1 MTDETA
7 RAVATA
13 AKALSDA
20 GLICEERRPPHVERG
35 NEMWLKLFSRASV
48 VQLRKVYTGREREG
62 GSFVSWRLATADDNP
77 PPALDVYIA
86 DWMERDRL
94 REELVEWMQT
104 TPIIVAPVGATPAYA
119 HDTLKVNVN
128 GVTMGTFQSVQLR
141 ANIQR
146 FRPACRHGAGGTNE
160 MTGCR
165 SEFRLWDGLLRRRWY
180 WRLRK
185 SWRGH
190 FSAILI
196 CAICIICVI
205 CGWESIMEPV
215 LQFWLFSSSDFIA
228 IVLLVIAAKTIRI
241 VPQAT
246 VMLVERLGKF
256 DKVASSG
263 LNILVPFL
271 DKPRAVYWTNTRPG
285 VTSIDLREQYID
297 LPPQP
302 VITRDNV
309 TIHVDSVVYWQITDP
324 VKAVYEMNDL
334 VGGIVQL
341 TITGMRAVMGDMD
354 LDHTLSQRD
363 QINSKLRLILDEATD
378 KWGVK
383 VTRVDV
389 KNINPPEDVRITME
403 KQMTAERNRRALVL
417 QAEGDRQA
425 AITRAEGEKQA
436 AVTRAEGEKQSAILA
451 AEGAAQARLRN
462 AEAESEA
469 INRIAQAIPGGDPGQ
484 YLITT
489 RYIDS
494 LRDMTR
500 TSNSKVIFMPVET
513 SAMLSSVGAIKEVLS
528 QTGERDDK
536 EQLPPPRP
544 RELPR

>member
-1 MTDETA
+1 MDPFTSI
-7 RAVATA
+7 
-13 AKALSDA
+13 L
-20 GLICEERRPPHVERG
+20 GF
-35 NEMWLKLFSRASV
+35 LFF
-48 VQLRKVYTGREREG
+48 G
-62 GSFVSWRLATADDNP
+62 
-77 PPALDVYIA
+77 
-86 DWMERDRL
+86 
-94 REELVEWMQT
+94 
-104 TPIIVAPVGATPAYA
+104 
-119 HDTLKVNVN
+119 
-128 GVTMGTFQSVQLR
+128 
-141 ANIQR
+141 
-146 FRPACRHGAGGTNE
+146 
-160 MTGCR
+160 
-165 SEFRLWDGLLRRRWY
+165 
-180 WRLRK
+180 
-185 SWRGH
+185 
-190 FSAILI
+190 
-196 CAICIICVI
+196 
-205 CGWESIMEPV
+205 
-215 LQFWLFSSSDFIA
+215 FIA

-285 VTSIDLREQYID
+285 LISIDLREQYID

-324 VKAVYEMNDL
+324 IKAVYEINDL
-334 VGGIVQL
+334 VGSIVQL
-341 TITGMRAVMGDMD
+341 TITGMRAVIGEMD

-363 QINSKLRLILDEATD
+363 QINSKLRIILDEATD

-389 KNINPPEDVRITME
+389 KNINPPEDVRVTME

-451 AEGAAQARLRN
+451 AEGAAQARLKN

-469 INRIAQAIPGGDPGQ
+469 LNRIAQALVDGDPGQ
-484 YLITT
+484 YLITM
-489 RYIDS
+489 RYIES

-500 TSNSKVIFMPVET
+500 TNNSKVIFMPVET
-513 SAMLSSVGAIKEVLS
+513 SAMLSSIGAIKEVLS
-528 QTGERDDK
+528 QTGETERKD
-536 EQLPPPRP
+536 ELPPPPRP
-544 RELPR
+544 

>member
-1 MTDETA
+1 MPF
-7 RAVATA
+7 AT
-13 AKALSDA
+13 
-20 GLICEERRPPHVERG
+20 LILLQ
-35 NEMWLKLFSRASV
+35 NEGVVPAFLLIFLLF
-48 VQLRKVYTGREREG
+48 
-62 GSFVSWRLATADDNP
+62 F
-77 PPALDVYIA
+77 I
-86 DWMERDRL
+86 
-94 REELVEWMQT
+94 
-104 TPIIVAPVGATPAYA
+104 
-119 HDTLKVNVN
+119 
-128 GVTMGTFQSVQLR
+128 GV
-141 ANIQR
+141 
-146 FRPACRHGAGGTNE
+146 
-160 MTGCR
+160 
-165 SEFRLWDGLLRRRWY
+165 
-180 WRLRK
+180 
-185 SWRGH
+185 
-190 FSAILI
+190 
-196 CAICIICVI
+196 
-205 CGWESIMEPV
+205 
-215 LQFWLFSSSDFIA
+215 
-228 IVLLVIAAKTIRI
+228 VLLVIAAKTIKI

-246 VMLVERLGKF
+246 VMLVERLGRF
-256 DKVASSG
+256 SRVAASG
-263 LNILVPFL
+263 LNILIPFL
-271 DKPRAVYWTNTRPG
+271 DKPRAVFWTNTRGG
-285 VTSIDLREQYID
+285 VTSIDLREQYLD

-363 QINSKLRLILDEATD
+363 QINAKLRIILDEATD

-462 AEAESEA
+462 AQAEAEA
-469 INRIAQAIPGGDPGQ
+469 IAAAPQVMQEHGNPAQ
-484 YLITT
+484 YLIQT
-489 RYIDS
+489 RYIES

-500 TSNSKVIFMPVET
+500 TNNSKVIFMPVET
-513 SAMLSSVGAIKEVLS
+513 SAMLASVG
-528 QTGERDDK
+528 
-536 EQLPPPRP
+536 
-544 RELPR
+544 

>member
-1 MTDETA
+1 
-7 RAVATA
+7 
-13 AKALSDA
+13 
-20 GLICEERRPPHVERG
+20 
-35 NEMWLKLFSRASV
+35 
-48 VQLRKVYTGREREG
+48 
-62 GSFVSWRLATADDNP
+62 
-77 PPALDVYIA
+77 
-86 DWMERDRL
+86 
-94 REELVEWMQT
+94 
-104 TPIIVAPVGATPAYA
+104 
-119 HDTLKVNVN
+119 
-128 GVTMGTFQSVQLR
+128 
-141 ANIQR
+141 
-146 FRPACRHGAGGTNE
+146 
-160 MTGCR
+160 
-165 SEFRLWDGLLRRRWY
+165 
-180 WRLRK
+180 
-185 SWRGH
+185 
-190 FSAILI
+190 
-196 CAICIICVI
+196 
-205 CGWESIMEPV
+205 MEPIV
-215 LQFWLFSSSDFIA
+215 TAFGFFVFAFLIIA
-228 IVLLVIAAKTIRI
+228 MIVIGVKTIKI

-256 DKVASSG
+256 HQVAASG
-263 LNILVPFL
+263 LNVLWPFI

-285 VTSIDLREQYID
+285 LVSIDLREQYID

-469 INRIAQAIPGGDPGQ
+469 LGRIAEALPEGDPGH
-484 YLITT
+484 YLITV
-489 RYIDS
+489 RYIES
-494 LRDMTR
+494 LRDMAKA
-500 TSNSKVIFMPVET
+500 NNAKVIFMPVET
-513 SAMLSSVGAIKEVLS
+513 SAMLSSIGAIKEVLS
-528 QTGERDDK
+528 QTGEKDEKKD
-536 EQLPPPRP
+536 QLPPPPTRP
-544 RELPR
+544 RELR

>member
-1 MTDETA
+1 MDPLST
-7 RAVATA
+7 VH
-13 AKALSDA
+13 ALFFF
-20 GLICEERRPPHVERG
+20 G
-35 NEMWLKLFSRASV
+35 
-48 VQLRKVYTGREREG
+48 
-62 GSFVSWRLATADDNP
+62 
-77 PPALDVYIA
+77 
-86 DWMERDRL
+86 
-94 REELVEWMQT
+94 
-104 TPIIVAPVGATPAYA
+104 
-119 HDTLKVNVN
+119 
-128 GVTMGTFQSVQLR
+128 
-141 ANIQR
+141 
-146 FRPACRHGAGGTNE
+146 
-160 MTGCR
+160 
-165 SEFRLWDGLLRRRWY
+165 
-180 WRLRK
+180 
-185 SWRGH
+185 
-190 FSAILI
+190 
-196 CAICIICVI
+196 
-205 CGWESIMEPV
+205 
-215 LQFWLFSSSDFIA
+215 FIA
-228 IVLLVIAAKTIRI
+228 IVLLVIAVKTIRI
-241 VPQAT
+241 DPQAT
-246 VMLVERLGKF
+246 VMLVERLGRF

-285 VTSIDLREQYID
+285 LTSIDLREQYID

-309 TIHVDSVVYWQITDP
+309 TIHVDSVVYWQVTDP

-341 TITGMRAVMGDMD
+341 TITGMRAVMGEMD
-354 LDHTLSQRD
+354 LDHTLSSRD
-363 QINSKLRLILDEATD
+363 QINSKLRIILDEATD

-436 AVTRAEGEKQSAILA
+436 AVTRAEGETQSAILQ

-469 INRIAQAIPGGDPGQ
+469 ITRISQAIGQGDPAQ

-489 RYIDS
+489 RYIES

-500 TSNSKVIFMPVET
+500 TNNSKVIFMPVET
-513 SAMLSSVGAIKEVLS
+513 SAMLASIGAIKEVFS
-528 QTGERDDK
+528 QAGEK
-536 EQLPPPRP
+536 SGEENPPSPPRP

>member
-1 MTDETA
+1 MDAFPGALLLLFFFFVTA
-7 RAVATA
+7 
-13 AKALSDA
+13 
-20 GLICEERRPPHVERG
+20 
-35 NEMWLKLFSRASV
+35 
-48 VQLRKVYTGREREG
+48 
-62 GSFVSWRLATADDNP
+62 
-77 PPALDVYIA
+77 
-86 DWMERDRL
+86 
-94 REELVEWMQT
+94 
-104 TPIIVAPVGATPAYA
+104 
-119 HDTLKVNVN
+119 
-128 GVTMGTFQSVQLR
+128 
-141 ANIQR
+141 
-146 FRPACRHGAGGTNE
+146 
-160 MTGCR
+160 
-165 SEFRLWDGLLRRRWY
+165 
-180 WRLRK
+180 
-185 SWRGH
+185 
-190 FSAILI
+190 
-196 CAICIICVI
+196 
-205 CGWESIMEPV
+205 
-215 LQFWLFSSSDFIA
+215 
-228 IVLLVIAAKTIRI
+228 VLLVVAAKTIRI

-246 VMLVERLGKF
+246 VMLVERLGRF

-285 VTSIDLREQYID
+285 ITSIDLREQYID

-363 QINSKLRLILDEATD
+363 QINGKLRLILDEATD

-389 KNINPPEDVRITME
+389 KNINPPDDVRITME
-403 KQMTAERNRRALVL
+403 KQMTAERTRRALVL
-417 QAEGDRQA
+417 QAEGERQA

-451 AEGAAQARLRN
+451 AEGAAEARQRN
-462 AEAESEA
+462 AQGE
-469 INRIAQAIPGGDPGQ
+469 AQAIALVAEAMHEHGNPAQ

-489 RYIDS
+489 RYIES

-500 TSNSKVIFMPVET
+500 TNNSKVIFMPVET
-513 SAMLSSVGAIKEVLS
+513 SAMLASVGAIKEVLS
-528 QTGERDDK
+528 QTGIKSGE
-536 EQLPPPRP
+536 ENPQPPKP
-544 RELPR
+544 RELGR

>member
-1 MTDETA
+1 ME
-7 RAVATA
+7 
-13 AKALSDA
+13 
-20 GLICEERRPPHVERG
+20 LILP
-35 NEMWLKLFSRASV
+35 FFF
-48 VQLRKVYTGREREG
+48 
-62 GSFVSWRLATADDNP
+62 FV
-77 PPALDVYIA
+77 
-86 DWMERDRL
+86 
-94 REELVEWMQT
+94 
-104 TPIIVAPVGATPAYA
+104 
-119 HDTLKVNVN
+119 
-128 GVTMGTFQSVQLR
+128 
-141 ANIQR
+141 
-146 FRPACRHGAGGTNE
+146 
-160 MTGCR
+160 
-165 SEFRLWDGLLRRRWY
+165 
-180 WRLRK
+180 
-185 SWRGH
+185 
-190 FSAILI
+190 
-196 CAICIICVI
+196 
-205 CGWESIMEPV
+205 
-215 LQFWLFSSSDFIA
+215 FIA
-228 IVLLVIAAKTIRI
+228 IVLLVIAAKTIKI

-246 VMLVERLGKF
+246 VMLVERLGRF

-263 LNILVPFL
+263 LNIIVPFL
-271 DKPRAVYWTNTRPG
+271 DRPRAVYWTNSRPG
-285 VTSIDLREQYID
+285 MTSIDLREQYLD

-378 KWGVK
+378 KWGLK

-389 KNINPPEDVRITME
+389 KNIDPPEDVRITME
-403 KQMTAERNRRALVL
+403 KQMTSERNRRALVI

-436 AVTRAEGEKQSAILA
+436 AVTRAEGEKQSAILQ

-469 INRIAQAIPGGDPGQ
+469 IARIAQAIPDGDPGQ

-500 TSNSKVIFMPVET
+500 TNNSKVIFMPVET
-513 SAMLSSVGAIKEVLS
+513 SAMLSSVGAIKEVFA
-528 QTGERDDK
+528 QAGEKSGEQDQQPPPKPR
-536 EQLPPPRP
+536 QLPS
-544 RELPR
+544 

>member
-1 MTDETA
+1 MEYLLTFFFFGFM
-7 RAVATA
+7 
-13 AKALSDA
+13 AL
-20 GLICEERRPPHVERG
+20 
-35 NEMWLKLFSRASV
+35 
-48 VQLRKVYTGREREG
+48 
-62 GSFVSWRLATADDNP
+62 
-77 PPALDVYIA
+77 
-86 DWMERDRL
+86 
-94 REELVEWMQT
+94 
-104 TPIIVAPVGATPAYA
+104 
-119 HDTLKVNVN
+119 
-128 GVTMGTFQSVQLR
+128 
-141 ANIQR
+141 
-146 FRPACRHGAGGTNE
+146 
-160 MTGCR
+160 
-165 SEFRLWDGLLRRRWY
+165 
-180 WRLRK
+180 
-185 SWRGH
+185 
-190 FSAILI
+190 
-196 CAICIICVI
+196 
-205 CGWESIMEPV
+205 
-215 LQFWLFSSSDFIA
+215 
-228 IVLLVIAAKTIRI
+228 VLLIIAAKTIRI

-246 VMLVERLGKF
+246 VMLVERLGRF

-285 VTSIDLREQYID
+285 LTSIDLREQYID

-324 VKAVYEMNDL
+324 IKAVYEVNDL

-341 TITGMRAVMGDMD
+341 TITGMRAVMGEMD
-354 LDHTLSQRD
+354 LDHTLSSRD
-363 QINSKLRLILDEATD
+363 QINSKLRIILDEATD

-436 AVTRAEGEKQSAILA
+436 AVTRAEGDKQSAILQ
-451 AEGAAQARLRN
+451 AEGAAQARLRA

-469 INRIAQAIPGGDPGQ
+469 ITRVAQAITQGDPAQ

-489 RYIDS
+489 RYIES

-500 TSNSKVIFMPVET
+500 GNNSKVIFMPVET

-528 QTGERDDK
+528 QTGETTSDDNS
-536 EQLPPPRP
+536 PPPRP
-544 RELPR
+544 RQLPK